1 MLDKMSPSQAPSA
14 QVYSPLSHSSSLL
27 GMAAASNYATRVS
40 TYEYLHRPSSPAA
53 SLATSLSPTL
63 VNNTHYLERPS
74 IKLRI
79 PSGASNILNSVVVN
93 AAGQFLYSISSNSK
107 HTTFVSCMDNVE
119 VATVQ
124 WERSSPRMVFR
135 RKKIK
140 CKAWLPLTGPQNESR
155 VFTHGDA
162 RFTWMQGTSSGHLI
176 PANRPG
182 LAVAQWHI
190 NSRTDELIL
199 EIFQESP
206 VESDLFEAII
216 LSVVLL
222 RSGRSLGDSP
232 EDILYSNSGSFFST
246 KNF

>member
-140 CKAWLPLTGPQNESR
+140 CKAWLPLTGPQNEYILTPYVIR
-155 VFTHGDA
+155 NLNMNV
-162 RFTWMQGTSSGHLI
+162 I
-176 PANRPG
+176 PPG
-182 LAVAQWHI
+182 LACSHTAMHGLLGCRGPPLVMWVSAPAKLLYTQANI
-190 NSRTDELIL
+190 LVTVNPCQQTRSRSSSMAHQ
-199 EIFQESP
+199 FP
-206 VESDLFEAII
+206 Y
-216 LSVVLL
+216 
-222 RSGRSLGDSP
+222 G
-232 EDILYSNSGSFFST
+232 
-246 KNF
+246 